1 MHDSFSTHAKAWAFF
16 GGLQD
21 HIQTRLPPAAEL
33 RSLIASIVANAKS
46 STDRRH
52 MAFPEGALLNE
63 FVAPAI
69 HDYFVS
75 CVGMSESDA
84 THALLSES
92 FRSLPGIA
100 SASPARSKRHP
111 FGKALGSKPR
121 DIVTQ
126 WRNEAKGNAL
136 IQSCRR

>member
-1 MHDSFSTHAKAWAFF
+1 MREPLKTHAKAWAFF
-16 GGLQD
+16 RGLQE

-33 RSLIASIVANAKS
+33 RSLIARIVAGAKA
-46 STDRRH
+46 STDRRY

-75 CVGMSESDA
+75 RIGMSASDA
-84 THALLSES
+84 TRALLSES

-111 FGKALGSKPR
+111 FGKALVPQGVDHNPG
-121 DIVTQ
+121 Q
-126 WRNEAKGNAL
+126 WRA
-136 IQSCRR
+136 